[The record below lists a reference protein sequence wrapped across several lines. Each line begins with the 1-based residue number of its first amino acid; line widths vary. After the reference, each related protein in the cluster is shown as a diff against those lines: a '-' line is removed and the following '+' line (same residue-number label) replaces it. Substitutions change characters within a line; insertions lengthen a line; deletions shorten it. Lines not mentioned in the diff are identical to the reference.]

1 MTKKSWKDI
10 HPTTRKIII
19 AGGTLD
25 AILKVAAL
33 VDLAKRPKEEVHG
46 KKWQWL
52 AGITL
57 INAFGAAPLSYF
69 ACHGGI
75 KCPVCK
81 GGDCKCGVCPGK
93 SCHKG

>member
-1 MTKKSWKDI
+1 M
-10 HPTTRKIII
+10 
-19 AGGTLD
+19 
-25 AILKVAAL
+25 
-33 VDLAKRPKEEVHG
+33 HG
-46 KKWQWL
+46 KKWQWV